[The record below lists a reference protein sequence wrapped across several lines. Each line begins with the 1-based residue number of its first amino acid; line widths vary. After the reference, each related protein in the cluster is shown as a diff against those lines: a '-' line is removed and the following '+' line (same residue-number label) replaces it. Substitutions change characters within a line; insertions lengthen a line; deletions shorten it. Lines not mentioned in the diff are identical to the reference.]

1 MPHPTLVTAG
11 CAQTWKR
18 QLAWA
23 GVAAL
28 AIAIGLLAGQ
38 ASAVGP
44 YPALGSCSVF
54 PQPPAALSPRAPS
67 LPTEAAWNQDIS
79 KAPRDP
85 RSAAYIAYIDSHGG
99 DHLHPDFG
107 SPRPYGFLYSVV
119 GAGQRKLPIHYT
131 AYGDESDPGPFPV
144 PPKAPVEGGNGSDGD
159 RHVLVVDRS
168 ACKLYELYRAFY
180 IAKGLRRS
188 PRVRLASAGPSGGRT
203 QGGRIATLFGRLRTP
218 PREVCPAPPD
228 VRGGCAAG
236 PQPHPHWNADSGTE
250 WDLRSAARR
259 PEGWTSAD
267 AAGLPIFPGLVRYDE
282 VAAGHLDHAIRVTF
296 ESTRDAWV
304 HPASHCAGD
313 TSDPAAP
320 PMGLRLRL
328 KAAYG
333 LGGFSGP
340 AKTIALA
347 MKRYGLIV
355 ADNGSNW
362 FFSGSSD
369 RRWND
374 SNLDQLK
381 RIPGSAFEVVKS
393 AASVHSC

>member
-1 MPHPTLVTAG
+1 LG
-11 CAQTWKR
+11 
-18 QLAWA
+18 
-23 GVAAL
+23 AL
-28 AIAIGLLAGQ
+28 AVVVGAIALIVGASS

-44 YPALGSCSVF
+44 YPDLGTCSVF
-54 PQPPAALSPRAPS
+54 PQPPASLSPRAPS

-85 RSAAYIAYIDSHGG
+85 RSSAYIAYIDSHGG

-107 SPRPYGFLYSVV
+107 SPRAYGFPYSVV
-119 GAGQRKLPIHYT
+119 STGQRQLPVHYT

-144 PPKAPVEGGNGSDGD
+144 PPRTPVEGGNGSGGD

-168 ACKLYELYRAFY
+168 ACMLFELYRAFY
-180 IAKGLRRS
+180 VAK
-188 PRVRLASAGPSGGRT
+188 PR
-203 QGGRIATLFGRLRTP
+203 
-218 PREVCPAPPD
+218 
-228 VRGGCAAG
+228 
-236 PQPHPHWNADSGTE
+236 PHWNADSGTE
-250 WDLRSAARR
+250 WDLRSGARR
-259 PEGWTSAD
+259 PDGWTSAD
-267 AAGLPIFPGLVRYDE
+267 AAGLPIFPGLVRFDE
-282 VAAGHLDHAIRVTF
+282 VAAGHLDHAIRVTL
-296 ESTRDAWV
+296 ESTRNAWV

-313 TSDPAAP
+313 TSSLSAP

-328 KAAYG
+328 KAGYG

-362 FFSGSSD
+362 YFSGSSD
-369 RRWND
+369 RRWD
-374 SNLDQLK
+374 DDNLNQLK

>member
-1 MPHPTLVTAG
+1 MLVA
-11 CAQTWKR
+11 
-18 QLAWA
+18 LS
-23 GVAAL
+23 VAL
-28 AIAIGLLAGQ
+28 TVSS

-44 YPALGSCSVF
+44 YPALSPCPVF
-54 PQPPAALSPRAPS
+54 PDPPASLSPRAPS

-85 RSAAYIAYIDSHGG
+85 RSNAYIAYIDSHGG

-107 SPRPYGFLYSVV
+107 SPRAYGFPYSVV
-119 GAGQRKLPIHYT
+119 AAGQRPLPVNYN

-144 PPKAPVEGGNGSDGD
+144 PAKAPVEGGNGSDGD
-159 RHVLVVDRS
+159 RHVLVVDPS

-180 IAKGLRRS
+180 VAK
-188 PRVRLASAGPSGGRT
+188 PR
-203 QGGRIATLFGRLRTP
+203 
-218 PREVCPAPPD
+218 
-228 VRGGCAAG
+228 
-236 PQPHPHWNADSGTE
+236 PHWNADSGTE

-267 AAGLPIFPGLVRYDE
+267 AAGLPIFPGLLRYDE
-282 VAAGHLDHAIRVTF
+282 VAAGRIDHAVRVTF

-313 TSDPAAP
+313 TSNPSAP

-328 KAAYG
+328 KAGYG
-333 LGGFSGP
+333 LGRFSG
-340 AKTIALA
+340 AARTIALA
-347 MKRYGLIV
+347 MRRYGLIV

-362 FFSGSSD
+362 FFSGTSD

-374 SNLDQLK
+374 DELNQLK
-381 RIPGSAFEVVKS
+381 QIPGRAFEVVKS
-393 AASVHSC
+393 RASVHSC